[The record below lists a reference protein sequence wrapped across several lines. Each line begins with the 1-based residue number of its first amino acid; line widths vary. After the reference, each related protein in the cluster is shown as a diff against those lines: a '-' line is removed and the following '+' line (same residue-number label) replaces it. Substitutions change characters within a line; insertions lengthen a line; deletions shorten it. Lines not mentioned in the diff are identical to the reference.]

1 MRHRG
6 KRGLSA
12 LGFVFIAAATVLG
25 LAGCAAVSATEL
37 APTTAP
43 SVSSVSNATPTPTPT
58 ATPTIAPTP
67 TPTPPPTA
75 TAEPEPPAPPP
86 VDPLRPACAGA
97 RAMSVWA
104 HEDDDLLFA
113 GTQLPQVLAAGGCIR
128 TVFLTDGDAGR
139 GSDYAR
145 GRVEGIHRAYDV
157 LRGASSPWTETEVT
171 LPSGAT
177 VSVHQPVDD
186 TRVSLVFLHL
196 PDGNLNGQG
205 YPATGEVSLAKLAAN
220 KIAALPP
227 STGGAPLSWSAIVA
241 SLDDLIGAY
250 QPASFFTHVPGSA
263 NTLAKG
269 DHADHAITGIIA
281 RKAWFSDVRGGATIM
296 YAMGYQSAQRPA
308 NLSGD
313 VLRHKI
319 AVFRTY
325 AADDPV
331 IRGCSDDASC
341 LAVPRFGGWLGRE
354 YLFTEAQLGLG

>member
-37 APTTAP
+37 APMTEPT
-43 SVSSVSNATPTPTPT
+43 VSSVSNATPTPTTT
-58 ATPTIAPTP
+58 ATPTIAP

-113 GTQLPQVLAAGGCIR
+113 GTQLPQVLASGGCIR

-139 GSDYAR
+139 GRDYAR

-205 YPATGEVSLAKLAAN
+205 YPATGEVSLAKLAAD
-220 KIAALPP
+220 KVAALPP

-241 SLDDLIGAY
+241 SLRDLIGAY
-250 QPASFFTHVPGSA
+250 QPESFFTHVPGSA
-263 NTLAKG
+263 NALAKG

-281 RKAWFSDVRGGATIM
+281 RKAWFSDDRGGATIM